1 MLCAARMLFQL
12 ETSCACQWPWR
23 WPLQSPLV
31 NRSSRRHVVRVRDTT
46 AHLGIARNKVTAVTH
61 GKQITCLPVA
71 PSIPVVPLPPH
82 LFCTP
87 TTTRALIA
95 HPPAARDGVQDIA
108 GSKAADWRRIPVR
121 SVCLASQPYPPLY
134 TVDRPGSRPF
144 TREPPPGILVIADR
158 RPHRITRRV
167 LVPFA

>member
-82 LFCTP
+82 LFCTR
-87 TTTRALIA
+87 TAITRSSLA
-95 HPPAARDGVQDIA
+95 HPRQLERSSRTHLQLVTACKTSRDRR
-108 GSKAADWRRIPVR
+108 RRIGGGYLSDRCVSHRNLIPLFILWIAQGADH
-121 SVCLASQPYPPLY
+121 SLAN
-134 TVDRPGSRPF
+134 
-144 TREPPPGILVIADR
+144 
-158 RPHRITRRV
+158 PHR
-167 LVPFA
+167 AS

>member
-71 PSIPVVPLPPH
+71 PSTHRYHSLES
-82 LFCTP
+82 CSP